1 MSKSSEQQAV
11 EVTDTLTEG
20 QKDFLREAE
29 KRGVE
34 RKLFGDCVPEIKFQE
49 ASPDTSRPTIAY
61 LHTGGT
67 LMMVPSR
74 TKEGALSFEN
84 AIDIPEVIKVVDQM
98 SNVRGAMNILG
109 IFIENIDSKEVDPKI
124 WQAIAATVKA
134 IYDKVDG
141 VVVGHGTH
149 TLEYS
154 STAAAYA
161 LQQPAIPIVF
171 TASQIPILGHR
182 GSDGLPNLTGAME
195 IAAFGDIAEVVAYA
209 NGDIH
214 RATRVTKANDSRMKV
229 FESRVTGP
237 IGYFT
242 AGGVELMAGARR
254 RAGKRKHE
262 LRFMPEFYPHVTAIK
277 MQPGMNH
284 EMVDLICNARTDIG
298 LIIETY
304 GSGAVPKKLVDV
316 ISRHVERGFPVY
328 LSSSCGES
336 GISDTMQGHDEDAIA
351 AHKAGVRNVRD
362 MSTSAATVKLM
373 HVIGNNPGANLA
385 TVEEEMIGKSY
396 AGEITLPTAQRR
408 EAY

>member
-1 MSKSSEQQAV
+1 MSDQAEQSRV
-11 EVTDTLTEG
+11 EITDDLTEG
-20 QKDFLREAE
+20 QKTFLSEAE

-34 RKLFGDCVPEIKFQE
+34 RRLFGNSVPEIKFQE
-49 ASPDTSRPTIAY
+49 ESPDASKPTIAY

-67 LMMVPSR
+67 LMMVPSQQ
-74 TKEGALSFEN
+74 KQGALSFEG
-84 AIDIPEVIKVVDQM
+84 AIDIPKVIEVTQQI
-98 SNVRGAMNILG
+98 SSVRDAINILG
-109 IFIENIDSKEVDPKI
+109 IYIENIDSKEIDSKV
-124 WQAIAATVKA
+124 WQAIAATIKT
-134 IYDKVDG
+134 IYERVDG

-154 STAAAYA
+154 ATAAAYT

-195 IAAFGDIAEVVAYA
+195 IAAFGDVAEVVAYA
-209 NGDIH
+209 NGEIH

-262 LRFMPEFYPHVTAIK
+262 LRFMPEFNPHVTAIK

-284 EMVDLICNARTDIG
+284 EMVDLICENRGDIG
-298 LIIETY
+298 LVIETY
-304 GSGAVPKKLVDV
+304 GSGAVPRRLVDV
-316 ISRHVERGFPVY
+316 ISKHVRRGFPVY
-328 LSSSCGES
+328 LTSSCGES
-336 GISDTMQGHDEDAIA
+336 GISSAMQGHDEDSIA
-351 AHKAGVRNVRD
+351 AYQAGVRNVGD

-373 HVIGNNPGANLA
+373 HVIGNNPGESLQ
-385 TVEEEMIGKSY
+385 TIEEEMIGKSY
-396 AGEITLPTAQRR
+396 AGEITLPEDAKK